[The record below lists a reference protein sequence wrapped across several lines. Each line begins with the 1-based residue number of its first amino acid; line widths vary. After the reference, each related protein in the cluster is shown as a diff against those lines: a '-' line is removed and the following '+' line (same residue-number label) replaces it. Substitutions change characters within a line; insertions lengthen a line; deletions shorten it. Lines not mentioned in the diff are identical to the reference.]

1 MMVKSCWTLTAR
13 ALSLV
18 LVLLLAGCAQDERST
33 DNTTPIEIA
42 VTIEGGDVT
51 PSGERIDV
59 KRGQPIEFDVT
70 ADTSGQLHVHS
81 DPAQS
86 FDYEPGTSTFR
97 LTPIELPGVVEVEE
111 EDLGQTIVQLEIR

>member
-1 MMVKSCWTLTAR
+1 MTVKSGCTMTAR
-13 ALSLV
+13 VWSLV
-18 LVLLLAGCAQDERST
+18 LILLLTGCAQDEGPT
-33 DNTTPIEIA
+33 DNNTPIQIA
-42 VTIEGGDVT
+42 VTIEGDDVT

-70 ADTSGQLHVHS
+70 ADGSGQLHVHS

-97 LTPIELPGVVEVEE
+97 LAPIELPGVVEVEE
-111 EDLGQTIVQLEIR
+111 EDLGKIIVQLEIR